1 MWKRHSQDIDNTHAA
16 AQHLGVCNVL
26 ADHWA
31 EMLGVEVQQVNRSWR
46 HRSWRILKRIIATA
60 PIIFLVPSLP
70 TQPFLSVAQPKEPD

>member
-1 MWKRHSQDIDNTHAA
+1 MWKRHIQDIDNTHAA

-46 HRSWRILKRIIATA
+46 ILKRIIATA